1 MDLKINLGTFLGTI
15 VYFAVG
21 LFFYA
26 VWYSP
31 EVFTW
36 NDPWIFIIVIL
47 WPIAVMWELAWIMLY
62 ILLAFAVGVLIYLG
76 YEWIE
81 GKYRDKKAQTIRKK
95 RGF

>member
-1 MDLKINLGTFLGTI
+1 MNINLGTWLGTL
-15 VYFAVG
+15 VYLAVG

-36 NDPWIFIIVIL
+36 NDPWIFIIMVL
-47 WPIAVMWELAWIMLY
+47 WPIAVMWELAWIVLY
-62 ILLAFAVGVLIYLG
+62 ILLAIVIIALIWFG
-76 YEWIE
+76 CEWIGE
-81 GKYRDKKAQTIRKK
+81 KRRDKKAQTIRKK